1 MKKHKNDMVIIPPPK
16 WMGEPQ
22 KTAEIGYR
30 EKSEA
35 MLKMWMDDDI
45 TDGEYNRIMDR
56 LNKKTKRG

>member
-1 MKKHKNDMVIIPPPK
+1 MKKHKNDVVIIQPPK

-45 TDGEYNRIMDR
+45 TDVEYNKIMDR
-56 LNKKTKRG
+56 LNKKTKI